1 MRECMYASCRYTN
14 QMRVVCKNHK
24 RSLWNELF
32 LSAITADTY
41 IHWVQIHIDTC
52 CAGVREYLRD
62 CNCSQLKCSE
72 TMAVFAV
79 FLDWHTKQKT
89 GTRHIAILPASLTS
103 FSPSLPC
110 FSLSTWRCFSLSED
124 YEMHSAQCTGGV
136 CGAYV
141 ILYRIAHDTLFMLT
155 KKRREESEK
164 ERECCSAHINK
175 HVIAQSVS

>member
-1 MRECMYASCRYTN
+1 MRECMQA
-14 QMRVVCKNHK
+14 
-24 RSLWNELF
+24 
-32 LSAITADTY
+32 ADTLTKWELY
-41 IHWVQIHIDTC
+41 AKITREACEMSYSWLQLLQIHIYIGYRFIDSC

-124 YEMHSAQCTGGV
+124 YEMHSAQWTGGV

-175 HVIAQSVS
+175 HVIVQSVS